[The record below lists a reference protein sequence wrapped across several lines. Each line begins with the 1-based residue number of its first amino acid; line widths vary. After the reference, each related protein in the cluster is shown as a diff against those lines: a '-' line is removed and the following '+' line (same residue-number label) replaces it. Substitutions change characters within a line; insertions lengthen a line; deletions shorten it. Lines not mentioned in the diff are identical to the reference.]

1 MQLNF
6 VYTLRVEVC
15 DREKVRFYSELFFGD
30 PWLLRQPQGQEV
42 GGRGGSGKLLYEK
55 VGNAVY
61 LFHVSY
67 TRQIKLTLCLGWS
80 LKGVLFKCSDK
91 NS

>member
-1 MQLNF
+1 MIEKKYVSIVNF
-6 VYTLRVEVC
+6 SLAMVMKTTPGGGGW
-15 DREKVRFYSELFFGD
+15 RER
-30 PWLLRQPQGQEV
+30 
-42 GGRGGSGKLLYEK
+42 GSGKLPYEK

-61 LFHVSY
+61 LFHVSC

>member
-1 MQLNF
+1 MIEKKYVSILNF
-6 VYTLRVEVC
+6 SLAMVIKTTPGE
-15 DREKVRFYSELFFGD
+15 
-30 PWLLRQPQGQEV
+30 EV
-42 GGRGGSGKLLYEK
+42 GGRGESGKLPYEK

-61 LFHVSY
+61 LFHVSC

-80 LKGVLFKCSDK
+80 LKGVLFKCSHK

>member
-6 VYTLRVEVC
+6 VYTVRVEVC
-15 DREKVRFYSELFFGD
+15 DREKVRFYCELFFGD
-30 PWLLRQPQGQEV
+30 PQGEEV
-42 GGRGGSGKLLYEK
+42 GGRGGSGKLPYEK

-61 LFHVSY
+61 LFHVSC